1 MNFEFEKK
9 WRETV
14 SIISK
19 NFDEQIDLQSILF
32 LIGLQEL
39 NLRAE
44 RLSKDQ
50 KIEVIHVAICTL
62 LEPYGYYE
70 NIGLD
75 NDGWPH
81 FERRKKIP
89 NVNEKEQEQIIKEA
103 IIDYFN

>member
-1 MNFEFEKK
+1 MLS
-9 WRETV
+9 ETGR
-14 SIISK
+14 IRK
-19 NFDEQIDLQSILF
+19 
-32 LIGLQEL
+32 G
-39 NLRAE
+39 
-44 RLSKDQ
+44 
-50 KIEVIHVAICTL
+50 L

-81 FERRKKIP
+81 FESRKKIP